1 MAGALDVQMHDESGR
16 PRTLRPALV
25 CLATVAC
32 GLKVTWLTVGRVPRT
47 IHWSGVSTKGLEGM
61 KQLSSQRPITGP
73 DQSLIS

>member
-1 MAGALDVQMHDESGR
+1 
-16 PRTLRPALV
+16 
-25 CLATVAC
+25 
-32 GLKVTWLTVGRVPRT
+32 VGRVPRT